1 MNTPNVIDRTVIIL
15 GPLTKKQSR
24 AGPYMIL
31 NHYTLSLGQ
40 KIPGPPDK
48 MVWFHLTWMLMF
60 RSDILQMVLVRATC
74 KYYILLNGSGIY
86 GGQEKGMNSTQLEL
100 MFRQSNSC

>member
-1 MNTPNVIDRTVIIL
+1 MIPFNLNVDVYL
-15 GPLTKKQSR
+15 
-24 AGPYMIL
+24 
-31 NHYTLSLGQ
+31 
-40 KIPGPPDK
+40 
-48 MVWFHLTWMLMF
+48 

-86 GGQEKGMNSTQLEL
+86 GGQEKGMNSAQLEL